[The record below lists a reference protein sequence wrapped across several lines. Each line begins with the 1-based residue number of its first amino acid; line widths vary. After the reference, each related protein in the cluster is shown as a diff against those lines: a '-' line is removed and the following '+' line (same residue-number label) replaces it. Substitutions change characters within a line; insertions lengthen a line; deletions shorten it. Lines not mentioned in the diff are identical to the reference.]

1 MRRFS
6 ELVDIQS
13 VRKMLTCFHKATN
26 VSSAVYEVD
35 GTKLATSGWQGVCI
49 NFHRRDPR
57 TRRRCIES
65 DTTLVNTMLYGKEYV
80 IYRCKNGMID
90 AVAPVMVRG
99 EHVANVFSGQVFF
112 ESPDLEWFKKQ
123 AREFGFVESHYLDS
137 LLKVPILEREKLEP
151 ILEYLSRFAE
161 LLGELG
167 MRHLKQLEAE
177 EALRESER
185 KYRNIFENAV
195 EGVFQAGTDGR
206 FLNINPALA
215 RMHGFD
221 SPGKMM
227 AIRSLASDLFA
238 DHRDGLRFSKLL
250 VEHGIVKAFE
260 GQTVTN
266 DGSRIWV
273 SMNARA
279 VRDEW
284 GKTYYEGIVE
294 NVTER
299 KRAEL
304 EMRTTQKRLKTLS
317 RTLLKK
323 MEIERHYVAFELHD
337 EIGQALTVVK
347 LNLESIRSLHDHA
360 GLDRHLDESVAV
372 IDRALQQVR
381 DLSLNLRPSVL
392 DDLGLMAALRWLVN
406 SMTSKTG
413 LEIRFESDEIEPRL
427 SRELETACFR
437 VAQEAITNVLR
448 HAQASK
454 ITVLLQKSR
463 EALSLTVSDN
473 GIGFDARS
481 AQARCV
487 SGGSFGLLGMEER
500 VTLSGGSFEVE
511 STLGQ
516 GKQNHGTF
524 SSEGCEEWNRYASCS
539 LTTTSSYDRVSRPFS
554 KNRKTSG
561 SWARPEK
568 GTKPSRASG
577 KPTPT

>member
-1 MRRFS
+1 LRRFS

-13 VRKMLTCFHKATN
+13 VRRMLTCFHKATN
-26 VSSAVYEVD
+26 VSSAVYEKD
-35 GTKLATSGWQGVCI
+35 GTKLATSGWDSVCI

-65 DTTLVNTMLYGKEYV
+65 DTILVNSMLYGRKYV
-80 IYRCKNGMID
+80 VYRCKNGLMD

-112 ESPDLEWFKKQ
+112 EKPDLEWFKKQ
-123 AREFGFVESHYLDS
+123 ARDFGFVESQYLEALS
-137 LLKVPILEREKLEP
+137 KVPVLERKKLEP

-167 MRHLKQLEAE
+167 MRHLRQLEAE

-185 KYRNIFENAV
+185 RYRNIFENAV
-195 EGVFQAGTDGR
+195 EGIFQAGTDGR
-206 FLNINPALA
+206 FLNVNPALA

-221 SPGKMM
+221 SPGTMM
-227 AIRSLASDLFA
+227 ATRSLFSDLFA
-238 DHRDGLRFSKLL
+238 DYRDGLLFSKGLA
-250 VEHGIVKAFE
+250 ECGMVKAFE

-273 SMNARA
+273 SMNAR
-279 VRDEW
+279 VVTDEW
-284 GKTYYEGIVE
+284 GETYYEGTVE
-294 NVTER
+294 NITER

-304 EMRTTQKRLKTLS
+304 EMHTSQDRLKTLS

-323 MEIERHYVAFELHD
+323 MEIERRHIAYELHD
-337 EIGQALTVVK
+337 EIGQALTAVK
-347 LNLESIRSLHDHA
+347 LNLESIGASSGRDGVDGHLEESL
-360 GLDRHLDESVAV
+360 AV

-381 DLSLNLRPSVL
+381 NLSLNLRPAVL
-392 DDLGLMAALRWLVN
+392 DDLGLVAALRWLVN
-406 SMTSKTG
+406 SMTSKSG
-413 LEIRFESDEIEPRL
+413 LKIHFESRGMESRL
-427 SRELETACFR
+427 SKGIETTCFR

-454 ITVLLQKSR
+454 ITVRLQR
-463 EALSLTVSDN
+463 NEDGLSLMVSDN

-500 VTLSGGSFEVE
+500 VTLAGGSFEVE
-511 STLGQ
+511 STLDKG
-516 GKQNHGTF
+516 
-524 SSEGCEEWNRYASCS
+524 
-539 LTTTSSYDRVSRPFS
+539 SRIV
-554 KNRKTSG
+554 
-561 SWARPEK
+561 ARFPLK
-568 GTKPSRASG
+568 GTKNGFDTRL
-577 KPTPT
+577 TD

>member
-1 MRRFS
+1 
-6 ELVDIQS
+6 
-13 VRKMLTCFHKATN
+13 MLTCFHKATK

-35 GTKLATSGWQGVCI
+35 GTKLATSGWESVCI

-65 DTTLVNTMLYGKEYV
+65 DTVLVNSMIYGKKYV

-90 AVAPVMVRG
+90 SVAPVMVRG

-112 ESPDLEWFKKQ
+112 EKPDLEWFREQ
-123 AREFGFVESHYLDS
+123 AREFGYVESQYMEAIR
-137 LLKVPILEREKLEP
+137 KVPILDREKLEP
-151 ILEYLSRFAE
+151 GLEYLSRFAE

-167 MRHLKQLEAE
+167 LRHLKQIEAE

-195 EGVFQAGTDGR
+195 EGVFQAGPDGR

-221 SPGKMM
+221 SPGRMM
-227 AIRSLASDLFA
+227 ATKSLASDLFA
-238 DHRDGLRFSKLL
+238 DPRDGLRFFDLL
-250 VEHGIVKAFE
+250 EKHGLVQAFE
-260 GQTVTN
+260 SQTVTN

-273 SMNARA
+273 SVNARS
-279 VRDEW
+279 VKDEW
-284 GKTYYEGIVE
+284 GKTYHEGMVE

-304 EMRTTQKRLKTLS
+304 EMKATQNRLKTLS
-317 RTLLKK
+317 RTLLRK
-323 MEIERHYVAFELHD
+323 MEIERHYVAYELHD
-337 EIGQALTVVK
+337 EIGQALTAVK
-347 LNLESIRSLHDHA
+347 LNLESVRSLPGHD
-360 GLDRHLDESVAV
+360 GLGKHLDDSLAV

-392 DDLGLMAALRWLVN
+392 DDLGLMAALRWLVA
-406 SMTSKTG
+406 SMTSKSG
-413 LEIRFESDEIEPRL
+413 LEILFESDEMEPRL
-427 SRELETACFR
+427 SKEIETTCFR

-448 HAQASK
+448 HAHASR
-454 ITVLLQKSR
+454 ITVTLKK
-463 EALSLTVSDN
+463 EKDVVTLSVSDD

-500 VTLSGGSFEVE
+500 VTLSGGSFTVE
-511 STLGQ
+511 STLNKGSRITAQ
-516 GKQNHGTF
+516 FPLRGARN
-524 SSEGCEEWNRYASCS
+524 GCDTRLAH
-539 LTTTSSYDRVSRPFS
+539 
-554 KNRKTSG
+554 
-561 SWARPEK
+561 
-568 GTKPSRASG
+568 
-577 KPTPT
+577 

>member
-1 MRRFS
+1 
-6 ELVDIQS
+6 
-13 VRKMLTCFHKATN
+13 MLTCFHKATN
-26 VSSAVYEVD
+26 VSSALYEKD
-35 GTKLATSGWQGVCI
+35 GTKLATSGWESVCI

-65 DTTLVNTMLYGKEYV
+65 DTVLVNSMLYGKKYV

-99 EHVANVFSGQVFF
+99 EHVANIFSGQVFF
-112 ESPDLEWFKKQ
+112 EKPDLDWFRQQ
-123 AREFGFVESHYLDS
+123 AREFGYVESQYVEA
-137 LLKVPILEREKLEP
+137 LLKVPILQQERLEP

-161 LLGELG
+161 MLGELG
-167 MRHLKQLEAE
+167 LRHLKQIEAE

-195 EGVFQAGTDGR
+195 EGVFQAGPDGR

-227 AIRSLASDLFA
+227 ATKSLASDLFA
-238 DHRDGLRFSKLL
+238 DPKDGLLFSRLL
-250 VEHGIVKAFE
+250 AQHGIVKGFE

-273 SMNARA
+273 SMNAHA

-284 GKTYYEGIVE
+284 GKTYHEGIVE

-304 EMRTTQKRLKTLS
+304 EMRTTENRLKTLS

-323 MEIERHYVAFELHD
+323 MEIERHYVAYELHD
-337 EIGQALTVVK
+337 EIGQALTAVK
-347 LNLESIRSLHDHA
+347 LNLESIRSLPGNEGFDK
-360 GLDRHLDESVAV
+360 HLDESVAV

-406 SMTSKTG
+406 SMTSKSG
-413 LEIRFESDEIEPRL
+413 LEILFESDEIEPRL
-427 SRELETACFR
+427 SKEIETACFR

-448 HAQASK
+448 HAHASR
-454 ITVLLQKSR
+454 ITVLLQK
-463 EALSLTVSDN
+463 ENHILTLTVSDN

-500 VTLSGGSFEVE
+500 VTLSGGSFVVE
-511 STLGQ
+511 STL
-516 GKQNHGTF
+516 N
-524 SSEGCEEWNRYASCS
+524 EG
-539 LTTTSSYDRVSRPFS
+539 SRIMAHFPLRRAR
-554 KNRKTSG
+554 NG
-561 SWARPEK
+561 SDTRLAH
-568 GTKPSRASG
+568 
-577 KPTPT
+577 

>member
-13 VRKMLTCFHKATN
+13 VRKMLTCFHKATS

-35 GTKLATSGWQGVCI
+35 GTKLATSGWENVCI

-65 DTTLVNTMLYGKEYV
+65 DTILVNSMLYGRKYV
-80 IYRCKNGMID
+80 IYQCKNGLID

-112 ESPDLEWFKKQ
+112 EKPDLEWFRKQ
-123 AREFGFVESHYLDS
+123 AHEFGFVESQYLEALS
-137 LLKVPILEREKLEP
+137 KVPIVQREKLEP

-167 MRHLKQLEAE
+167 LRHLKQLEAE

-195 EGVFQAGTDGR
+195 EGVFQAGCDGR

-227 AIRSLASDLFA
+227 ATKSLASDLFA
-238 DHRDGLRFSKLL
+238 DPADGLLFSRLL
-250 VEHGIVKAFE
+250 AEQGIVKAFE

-279 VRDEW
+279 VLDEW

-294 NVTER
+294 NVSER
-299 KRAEL
+299 KRTEI
-304 EMRTTQKRLKTLS
+304 EMRTTQHRLKTLS

-323 MEIERHYVAFELHD
+323 MEIERHYVAYELHD
-337 EIGQALTVVK
+337 EIGQALTAVK
-347 LNLESIRSLHDHA
+347 LNLESIRSLDGA
-360 GLDRHLDESVAV
+360 SGLDRHLDDSLSV

-392 DDLGLMAALRWLVN
+392 DDLGLVAALRWLVN
-406 SMTSKTG
+406 SMTSKSG
-413 LEIRFESDEIEPRL
+413 LEIGFESDDIEPRL
-427 SRELETACFR
+427 SREIETACFR
-437 VAQEAITNVLR
+437 VAQEAITNILR
-448 HAQASK
+448 HAHASR
-454 ITVLLQKSR
+454 ISVLLKKDNR
-463 EALSLTVSDN
+463 GLTLTVSDN
-473 GIGFDARS
+473 GIGFDTRS
-481 AQARCV
+481 AQARCM

-500 VTLSGGSFEVE
+500 MTLSGGSFEIT
-511 STLGQ
+511 STLDQ
-516 GKQNHGTF
+516 G
-524 SSEGCEEWNRYASCS
+524 
-539 LTTTSSYDRVSRPFS
+539 SRITAHFPL
-554 KNRKTSG
+554 KG
-561 SWARPEK
+561 ARN
-568 GTKPSRASG
+568 GFDTRLAD
-577 KPTPT
+577 